1 VRNLLERRLAWLA
14 AVILLWSAAVVCKL
28 ISIQVLQHQKYARLA
43 VARQELIVEVPAPRG
58 AILDRTG
65 QPLALSVPS
74 YSVVV
79 NPLKIGIAS
88 ASDLLSRVLHLDRS
102 ELYNRMSW
110 ARDNHRG
117 YLVVKRG
124 ITNDELQ
131 SIRLQPVDYIDFEQG
146 SKRRYPNGGLAAHV
160 LGSVDSEERGDY
172 GIERKLNQDL
182 GGSPGKLRVLTD
194 VKRRGIES
202 RIEVEAKIGTP
213 LTLTIDSRVQ
223 FTAERELEAA
233 VIAHSATS
241 GSVVVMNPYTGDIL
255 ALASYPTYD
264 PNKRPQNSEDAA
276 KRLNHAV
283 EAPFEPGS
291 VFKVLTLAAALETT
305 RLTPDSII
313 NCTPTITLFTRTI
326 HEAHARGYGAI
337 PMSMVLA
344 KSSNVG
350 AIRVGMEVGQ
360 ENLYKYV
367 RSFGIG
373 DRTGIPLPYE
383 SRGRLWPVQK
393 WGATSLAS
401 ISFGHEVTVTTVQL
415 AQAAAVVANG
425 GMLVR
430 PRLVL
435 KKGNETTPVTQGARV
450 LKPETAITMRQ
461 MMEAVVLKGTGSRA
475 KLQGYTSG
483 GKTGSAV
490 IYDPVTR
497 RYTHTYNGSFMGFA
511 PVSNPAIVVVVT
523 LNVTHGDAG
532 FGGAAAAPVFK
543 AVASEAL
550 RVMDVPKDLPDEPPV
565 PDTLIAKA
573 IDLDAPPLDSGS
585 GLPNI
590 LDEPDEGQTMVGA
603 PLPAL
608 GPVVPNFRGM
618 TKRAVL
624 ERAAAKGILVQ
635 TNGSGLARL
644 QDPPPGAPLR
654 QGSRIKVVFER

>member
-1 VRNLLERRLAWLA
+1 
-14 AVILLWSAAVVCKL
+14 
-28 ISIQVLQHQKYARLA
+28 
-43 VARQELIVEVPAPRG
+43 
-58 AILDRTG
+58 
-65 QPLALSVPS
+65 
-74 YSVVV
+74 
-79 NPLKIGIAS
+79 
-88 ASDLLSRVLHLDRS
+88 
-102 ELYNRMSW
+102 MSW
-110 ARDNHRG
+110 ARNNHRG

-160 LGSVDSEERGDY
+160 LGSVDSDERGDY
-172 GIERKLNQDL
+172 GIERKLNQEL

-202 RIEVEAKIGTP
+202 RVEVEGKIGTP
-213 LTLTIDSRVQ
+213 LTLTIDSRIQ

-233 VIAHSATS
+233 VTTHSATS
-241 GSVVVMNPYTGDIL
+241 GSVVVMNPYNGDIL

-264 PNKRPQNSEDAA
+264 PNTRPQNSQDAA

-305 RLTPDSII
+305 RLTPDTII
-313 NCTPTITLFTRTI
+313 NCTPTITLFKRTI
-326 HEAHARGYGAI
+326 HEAHPRGYGAI

-367 RSFGIG
+367 RNFGIG

-415 AQAAAVVANG
+415 AQAASVVANG
-425 GMLVR
+425 GTLVR

-435 KKGNETTPVTQGARV
+435 KKGNDAAAVTQGARV
-450 LKPETAITMRQ
+450 LRPETAITMRQ
-461 MMEAVVLKGTGSRA
+461 MMEGVVLVGTGKAARLA
-475 KLQGYTSG
+475 GYTSG
-483 GKTGSAV
+483 GKTGSAT
-490 IYDPVTR
+490 IFDFATK

-511 PVSNPAIVVVVT
+511 PVMNPAIVVVVT
-523 LNVTHGDAG
+523 LNGTHGEAG
-532 FGGAAAAPVFK
+532 FGGAAAAPVFRV
-543 AVASEAL
+543 VAAEAL
-550 RVMDVPKDLPDEPPV
+550 RLFDVPKDVPEQEPETLVAQSVPV
-565 PDTLIAKA
+565 
-573 IDLDAPPLDSGS
+573 DAPPEDTGS
-585 GLPNI
+585 GQPNI
-590 LDEPDEGQTMVGA
+590 LEDGEGDESVVVA
-603 PLPAL
+603 NYA
-608 GPVVPNFRGM
+608 GPQIPNFRGKTM
-618 TKRAVL
+618 RAVM
-624 ERAAAKGILVQ
+624 EEAKAKGLTVLAA
-635 TNGSGLARL
+635 GSGVARN
-644 QDPPPGAPLR
+644 QFPAPGSPLR
-654 QGSRIKVVFER
+654 PGDRIRVEFTK